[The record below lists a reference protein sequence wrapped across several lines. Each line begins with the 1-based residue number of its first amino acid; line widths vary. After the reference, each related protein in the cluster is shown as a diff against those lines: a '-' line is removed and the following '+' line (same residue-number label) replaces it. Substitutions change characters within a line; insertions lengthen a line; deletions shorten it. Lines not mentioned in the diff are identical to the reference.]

1 MTRILSGPNA
11 AISYRPAFAA
21 GIISPM
27 LALPI
32 GYGKVADGRV

>member
-1 MTRILSGPNA
+1 MARIPSGRNV

-27 LALPI
+27 LRL
-32 GYGKVADGRV
+32 DL

>member
-1 MTRILSGPNA
+1 MTRIPSGPNA

-27 LALPI
+27 LRFRSDME
-32 GYGKVADGRV
+32 K